1 MKNFRKQ
8 CIWIIVF
15 VLVSVCIG
23 DAVSGM
29 EDVAGLVQKKSK
41 SAVEQHLQKKVSVD
55 FSNTPIDD
63 VIRSLA
69 KQADLDM
76 VKGPGVI
83 GSVTATLTDVPLAEA
98 LENILAAYGFAYIPS
113 ENMVRI
119 VPRSE
124 LDLEQEKLVS
134 KVYRIT
140 YANASEVAKSLEKFL
155 TKRGE
160 LAYNAG
166 TSNIMV
172 TDTETK
178 IKAVDDFILEI
189 DRVTPQV
196 LVEVRIYDFAFKD
209 RIDIGVNWS
218 AGRNTIFDDA
228 GSPIGGRL
236 DPFGVATFAGPTT
249 FTEAAEAA
257 IRVGVLN
264 ESINVD
270 GLVRM
275 EEEGITA
282 KLLANP
288 RIMVLDNETANIKI
302 VSEIPYQELTQT
314 PEAGNI
320 GTTEFK
326 EVGVELTVSPHITRD
341 KMIRLHVNPKF
352 SVQTGEISITL
363 AGANITSPQPIVD
376 SREAET
382 ITLVEDGHTVVLGG
396 LRKQDTIKQVNKV
409 PFLGDIPL
417 LGALFRFE
425 GKDKVTSE
433 LVVFLTPR
441 IIHDPVMTEREAGHL
456 AETEFDS
463 SELDEAKVQQ
473 KVLKCIGKN

>member
-1 MKNFRKQ
+1 MKSIRNR
-8 CIWIIVF
+8 IVGLIVF
-15 VLVSVCIG
+15 VF
-23 DAVSGM
+23 AVSCGNAVWAA
-29 EDVAGLVQKKSK
+29 EDVAELFKKKSE
-41 SAVEQHLQKKVSVD
+41 SNLEQRLQKKVSVD
-55 FSNTPIDD
+55 FNNIPIDD
-63 VIRSLA
+63 VLRSLA

-76 VKGPGVI
+76 VKGPSVVGN
-83 GSVTATLTDVPLAEA
+83 VTATFTDIPLAEA
-98 LENILAAYGFAYIPS
+98 LENILTAYGFAYIPS
-113 ENMVRI
+113 ENMIRI

-124 LDLEQEKLVS
+124 VDRAEEKLVS

-140 YANASEVAKSLEKFL
+140 YANAAEVVKSLDKFL

-178 IKAVDDFILEI
+178 IKALDDFIMEI

-218 AGRNTIFDDA
+218 AGRYTTFDDS
-228 GSPIGGRL
+228 GNPTGGRL
-236 DPFGVATFAGPTT
+236 DPFGVASFNGPTT

-264 ESINVD
+264 ESISVD

-425 GKDKVTSE
+425 GKDEVTNE

-441 IIHDPVMTEREAGHL
+441 IVHEPVMTEREARQL
-456 AETEFDS
+456 DETEFDL
-463 SELDEAKVQQ
+463 EKLDKAKEQQ
-473 KVLKCIGKN
+473 KVLKCLGKN